1 MNKKQFLI
9 ILAALMAAGTAA
21 GILSCGRGK
30 REVKAIT
37 TAYLLYSDTDRKKDV
52 FIYFGDPDKEGFK
65 VLKGQIFDTPKP
77 VNRVKQAVMLLLNPA
92 PQGFVSF
99 IPEGV
104 TLRDAYIDSNN
115 TCYVDFSKELS
126 TNNKSGTSGEY
137 FAAYSI
143 VNTIMRNFTEI
154 SGVRIMIDGKE
165 AETMA
170 GHIKIDGVL
179 KAR

>member
-9 ILAALMAAGTAA
+9 LLTALIAAGAAA

-37 TAYLLYSDTDRKKDV
+37 TAYLLYSDKDTKKD
-52 FIYFGDPDKEGFK
+52 ISLYLGDPDKEDFK
-65 VLKGQIFDTPKP
+65 LLKGRIFDTPKS
-77 VNRVKQAVMLLLNPA
+77 VNRVKQAVMLLLNAA
-92 PQGFVSF
+92 PQGYISY

-143 VNTIMRNFTEI
+143 VNTVMRNFPEI